1 MPTCKLTSWNVN
13 GLRAC
18 IKKGFGDFAAAHG
31 ADYLCLQ
38 ETKVNPGTI
47 PEDTFDY
54 TWSGHHCAEKKGYSG
69 TAIYSHEEPASQDL
83 DFPDHVGEGRTL
95 TVETPH
101 FYLVNTYVPNA
112 QAELARLPYRLE
124 WDIGLRLHLQEL
136 DKSKPVILC
145 GDLNVAHEDIDI
157 ARPDANRRSPG
168 FTDEERQ
175 SLTEHL
181 NIGLID
187 TFRHLNPEKADQYS
201 WWSYRGGARA
211 RNVGWRLDYFLI
223 SQRLLPALVDAQIH
237 PDVHGSDHC
246 PVSIVLDLD
255 SIPSS

>member
-1 MPTCKLTSWNVN
+1 MSICKLTSWNVN

-18 IKKGFGDFAAAHG
+18 VKKGFPDFVAQQQ

-47 PEDTFDY
+47 PEDNFNYDWNT
-54 TWSGHHCAEKKGYSG
+54 HHCADKKGYSG
-69 TAIYSHEEPASQDL
+69 TAIYSDSEPIATYQ
-83 DFPDHVGEGRTL
+83 DFPEHEGEGRTL
-95 TVETPH
+95 TIETPH
-101 FYLVNTYVPNA
+101 FFLVNTYVPNA

-124 WDIGLRLHLQEL
+124 WDKSLRQHLQEL
-136 DKSKPVILC
+136 DQTKPIILC
-145 GDLNVAHEDIDI
+145 GDLNVAHQEIDI

-168 FTDEERQ
+168 FSDEERE
-175 SLTEHL
+175 SLTQHL

-187 TFRHLNPEKADQYS
+187 TFRHLHPDEPDQYS

-223 SQRLLPALVDAQIH
+223 SERLLPALKSASIH
-237 PDVHGSDHC
+237 QDIHGSDHC
-246 PVSIVLDLD
+246 PVSIEIDLD
-255 SIPSS
+255 AIPS

>member
-18 IKKGFGDFAAAHG
+18 IKKGLGDFANAHG

-47 PEDTFDY
+47 PEDNFQY
-54 TWSGHHCAEKKGYSG
+54 SWSGHHCADKKGYSG
-69 TAIYSHEEPASQDL
+69 TAVYSNVEPEDQTH
-83 DFPDHVGEGRTL
+83 DFPEHVGEGRTL
-95 TVETPH
+95 TLETPH
-101 FYLVNTYVPNA
+101 FFLINTYVPNA

-124 WDIGLRLHLQEL
+124 WDKGLRKHLQEL

-145 GDLNVAHEDIDI
+145 GDLNVAHQEIDI
-157 ARPDANRRSPG
+157 ARPDSNRKSPG

-181 NIGLID
+181 EIGLID
-187 TFRHLNPEKADQYS
+187 TFRYLHPDKPEQYS

-223 SQRLLPALVDAQIH
+223 SERLLPALLDAQIH
-237 PDVHGSDHC
+237 PEVHGSDHC

-255 SIPSS
+255 SIPTT